1 MNNRFNNKNH
11 PIIKD
16 PSSSSSSRSYA
27 NGEDYMM
34 MSGFPWPP
42 RSYSCSFCR
51 KEFKSAQA
59 LGGHMNVHRRDRA
72 RLRHQSPPPLS
83 TNLHHQV
90 PNLNLNLNPI
100 IITTTTTT
108 TSTSNP
114 NLSSYKKPSTTTL
127 PLFLM
132 DGVLLSPLSTKP
144 NNILDQVEGYDGNF
158 ARREDEEGCK
168 ILKKGEILRVD
179 LEIGL
184 PIPSTTTTTT
194 KKVDYDL
201 DLELRLGTCS

>member
-1 MNNRFNNKNH
+1 
-11 PIIKD
+11 
-16 PSSSSSSRSYA
+16 
-27 NGEDYMM
+27 
-34 MSGFPWPP
+34 
-42 RSYSCSFCR
+42 
-51 KEFKSAQA
+51 
-59 LGGHMNVHRRDRA
+59 MNVHRRDRA

-100 IITTTTTT
+100 IITA

-114 NLSSYKKPSTTTL
+114 NSDNNLSSYKKPSTTTL
-127 PLFLM
+127 PLFVM

-144 NNILDQVEGYDGNF
+144 NNILEQVEGYDGNF
-158 ARREDEEGCK
+158 ATREDEEGCK